1 MPPNGATFAAH
12 AFAFASRFP
21 LGQVSDWFT
30 GEPTFRRSKTHV
42 VATWGDDE
50 TAIAFDFGA
59 VVFLNTPAATR
70 NATIERFN
78 AGLPNEPHAPLREE
92 FLVEVRKGA
101 RVEVGF
107 DRVRVP
113 VLTPA
118 VCEVVATVIAQ
129 SVSLDYYDEDI
140 QATLDRIHAIATE
153 IAQTGNPPRS
163 KGEIV
168 KFVGGSVAS
177 QIEII
182 SSLALLDKP
191 DLAWDDALADELH
204 DKLRAAFEIGE
215 RYRALE
221 TKISTCRESFSAF
234 LEMMQSRRSTLLEI
248 TVVVLI
254 FVEIVL
260 GLLKLV

>member
-1 MPPNGATFAAH
+1 MPNGATYAAH
-12 AFAFASRFP
+12 AFAFASRLP
-21 LGQVSDWFT
+21 LSQVSDWFA

-59 VVFLNTPAATR
+59 VVFLNAPAATR
-70 NATIERFN
+70 KDTMERFSL
-78 AGLPNEPHAPLREE
+78 GLPNEPHPPLREE
-92 FLVEVRKGA
+92 MLVEVRRGA

-113 VLTPA
+113 VMTPA
-118 VCEVVATVIAQ
+118 VCEVLATVIAQ

-140 QATLDRIHAIATE
+140 QSTLDRIHSIATD
-153 IAQTGNPPRS
+153 IAQTGSAPRS

-168 KFVGGSVAS
+168 KFVGASVAS

-182 SSLALLDKP
+182 SSLSLLDKP
-191 DLAWDDALADELH
+191 DLTWDDALADELH
-204 DKLRAAFEIGE
+204 DKLRASFEIGE

-221 TKISTCRESFSAF
+221 TKISASRESYSAF
-234 LEMMQSRRSTLLEI
+234 LEMMQSRRSMLLEI
-248 TVVVLI
+248 TVIVLI

-260 GLLKLV
+260 GVLKVV